1 MVLDTTMRIKITSD
15 GVDVQTREE
24 VLPSGDLNLRCGT
37 EQLLRFDNAGMGS
50 DEEGTYECGAWHIDD
65 IPFAERTALH
75 VEAALQWREQQI
87 TNTYGKRVEKCY
99 GHKNIGGWSG
109 SLHVQRGLHLQG
121 QRD

>member
-1 MVLDTTMRIKITSD
+1 MDTKTLMVGQDIYMYSGPYWWWGKVVTITSD

-24 VLPSGDLNLRCGT
+24 ILPSGDLNLRCGT
-37 EQLLRFDNAGMGS
+37 EQLLRFDNAGTGS

-87 TNTYGKRVEKCY
+87 TNSYGKE
-99 GHKNIGGWSG
+99 
-109 SLHVQRGLHLQG
+109 
-121 QRD
+121 